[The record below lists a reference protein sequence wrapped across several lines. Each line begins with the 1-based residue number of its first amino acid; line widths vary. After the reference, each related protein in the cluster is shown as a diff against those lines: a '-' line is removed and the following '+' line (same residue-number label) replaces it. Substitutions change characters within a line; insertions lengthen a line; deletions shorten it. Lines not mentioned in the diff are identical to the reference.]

1 MSRAGREEDVPA
13 GWAGELVHLFK
24 RLMMTSGADPV
35 TGKPP
40 SLREIA
46 RRAGYV
52 PSHVRNIINGKG
64 RPSLDAILA
73 VAHALNAT
81 AEDLQRA
88 SFYAGN
94 LQQAPHTESTNAGRA
109 ARPKAL
115 LNWAYVAGAA
125 SGSLIGRDAEIE
137 RLYTWL
143 LEASQGHGRFVMI
156 EGEPGI
162 GKSSLMR
169 GVALEGAQRGCR
181 VIWATCDELSQ
192 AFSLLP
198 LVDAF
203 DRQAPAPGDGYPSAA
218 DILRSGSAPGDQTNL
233 ARRATERLLVL
244 IDQLCATTTVLLAV
258 DDIQWADHA
267 TLVALARLARMAERS
282 SVLVMTA
289 VRPIPRRHDLDALRD
304 LTKPETLVALRG
316 LTGTKVIELITAM
329 TGGVPGPQLLRLA
342 DRASGNPLYL
352 TELVDKLGRDHR
364 LAVESGATE
373 VVRARASDSPS
384 SAIADRLRF
393 VSAPT
398 REMLRMAALLGTDF
412 SVSELTV
419 VIGQRVRQLLSS
431 LDEAVAAGIL
441 QADGTDL
448 AFRHPL
454 IRDAL
459 YDEIPLAVR
468 IAWHLESAHALA
480 DVGAPVN
487 RVARQLL
494 PVVEGGAPADVWAIR
509 WLAGAA
515 LQLLG
520 QASAA
525 ATVRLLR
532 WALAGRSTG
541 VPAGGYLYDS
551 LACRLAD
558 ALFRTGDA
566 AAADVASRALA
577 HITHPDL
584 MVDLHWTLAQ
594 CRAMAGQFDDSLAT
608 LENALRFPD
617 LERRHRARILVL
629 IARTH
634 RSVGRIEAAG
644 QAAAAALEEATASDD
659 RWAIAWSLTVLFIVD
674 GMRGEPLKA
683 LALLYQAS
691 AAVEGD
697 PALSDLE
704 LVLWVNRAATLSD
717 LGRDVEAFHSAE
729 RARDLANGTGNV
741 VRLAQAESVLIELLF
756 DIGRWDEAL
765 TATAQ
770 ARGSSDDRVVQ
781 CCNQGIAAAIEFH
794 RDDNAADRSL
804 DRAER
809 SAVHLGDVT
818 IVPFALAK
826 CLAQERA
833 GNLPAA
839 LAVLTRDLSTED
851 RSSGLKL
858 LAEATRLAVAVG
870 DLEAANDFATR
881 ADSFARGSDLAYRG
895 AVARHCRGLVD
906 RDPGLLL
913 DAADQYRRSGRPL
926 PQAQALEA
934 AGLAFVDEGD
944 AIRAMDAFKD
954 ALSAYTLLAATW
966 DVTRIQQHLKE
977 IGPVNSDKSD
987 VD

>member
-1 MSRAGREEDVPA
+1 MSRAGYEEDVPG

-46 RRAGYV
+46 RRAGYA

-64 RPSLDAILA
+64 RPSLDAVLA
-73 VAHALNAT
+73 VARAMNAT
-81 AEDLQRA
+81 AEDVRLA
-88 SFYAGN
+88 SFYAGH
-94 LQQAPHTESTNAGRA
+94 LQQSPRTASADTGRA
-109 ARPKAL
+109 ARGSVIGASKAKAL
-115 LNWAYVAGAA
+115 LNWSQVASVA
-125 SGSLIGRDAEIE
+125 SGPLIGRDAEIE
-137 RLYTWL
+137 RLYMWL
-143 LEASQGHGRFVMI
+143 LGASQGRGRFVMI

-169 GVALEGAQRGCR
+169 DVAWEGAQRGCH

-203 DRQAPAPGDGYPSAA
+203 DRQAPAPSDGYPSAA
-218 DILRSGSAPGDQTNL
+218 EILRSGSAPGDQTDVT
-233 ARRATERLLVL
+233 RRATERLLVL

-258 DDIQWADHA
+258 DDLQWADHA

-282 SVLVMTA
+282 PLLVMNA
-289 VRPIPRRHDLDALRD
+289 VRPIPRRYDLDALRD
-304 LTKPETLVALRG
+304 LAKPETLMALRG
-316 LTGTKVIELITAM
+316 LTGANVVELITAM
-329 TGGVPGPQLLRLA
+329 TGGVPGPQLLRLT

-352 TELVDKLGRDHR
+352 TELIDKLARGHR

-373 VVRARASDSPS
+373 VVRAHASDSPS

-412 SVSELTV
+412 SVSELSM
-419 VIGQRVRQLLSS
+419 VIGQRVGQLLSA
-431 LDEAVAAGIL
+431 LDEALAAGIL
-441 QADGTDL
+441 QANGIDL

-459 YDEIPLAVR
+459 CSEIPLAVR
-468 IAWHLESAHALA
+468 TAWHLESAHALA
-480 DVGAPVN
+480 DMGAPVN

-494 PVVEGGAPADVWAIR
+494 PVVDGDTPADIWAIG

-515 LQLLG
+515 LQLVG

-525 ATVRLLR
+525 AVRLLR
-532 WALAGRSTG
+532 WTLAGRSTG
-541 VPAGGYLYDS
+541 VPAVGHLYDS
-551 LACRLAD
+551 LTCRLAD
-558 ALFRTGDA
+558 ALYRTGDA
-566 AAADVASRALA
+566 TAAAEVANRALV
-577 HITHPDL
+577 HVTDPDL

-617 LERRHRARILVL
+617 LERRHRARLLVL

-634 RSVGRIEAAG
+634 RSVGRLEAAG
-644 QAAAAALEEATASDD
+644 QAASAALEEATASDD
-659 RWAIAWSLTVLFIVD
+659 RWATAWSLTVLFIVH
-674 GMRGEPLKA
+674 GMRGEPSKA
-683 LALLYQAS
+683 LALLDQAS

-704 LVLWVNRAATLSD
+704 LVLWVNRAAALSD
-717 LGRDVEAFHSAE
+717 LGRDTDAFHAAE
-729 RARDLANGTGNV
+729 HARGLATGTGNV
-741 VRLAQAESVLIELLF
+741 VRLAQAESALIELLF
-756 DIGRWDEAL
+756 DTGRWDEAL
-765 TATAQ
+765 AAVAQ
-770 ARGSSDDRVVQ
+770 APSSSDDRVVE
-781 CCNQGIAAAIEFH
+781 CCQQGIAAAIEFH

-809 SAVHLGDVT
+809 SAMYLGDST

-839 LAVLTRDLSTED
+839 LAVLARDLSTED
-851 RSSGLKL
+851 RASGLKL
-858 LAEATRLAVAVG
+858 LAEATRLATTVG
-870 DLEAANDFATR
+870 DRRAAEAYASRVDA
-881 ADSFARGSDLAYRG
+881 LAEGFDETYRC
-895 AVARHCRGLVD
+895 AVSQHCRGLLN
-906 RDPGLLL
+906 RDPALLIEAAGL
-913 DAADQYRRSGRPL
+913 YRRVGRPL

-934 AGLAFVDEGD
+934 AGLALVDEGD
-944 AIRAMDAFKD
+944 AIRAIDAFED
-954 ALSAYTLLAATW
+954 ALSVYTQLAATW
-966 DVTRIQQHLKE
+966 DVTRTREHLGWLE
-977 IGPVNSDKSD
+977 SR
-987 VD
+987 